1 MVLQYKALGGLAVAL
16 LILLVIGF
24 VSYGSGVEAETS
36 LVNAHTLVGLGSFL
50 AAVLV
55 AAASWLIRRDFDA
68 RIRAQ
73 RELERNEALL
83 RDFLDNANDMIQMI
97 SPEGKILY
105 ANRAWRERL
114 GFSEEEI
121 TRMSLTQIL
130 HPDCR
135 DHCLAMFQRVMGGET
150 LRDAPAI
157 FVAKDGRSIAVEGN
171 VNCRF
176 EDGKPVQTRAIF
188 RDITERQRIE
198 RELRQAHEKLTRSHA
213 ELEQR
218 NLDIS
223 RLSEMGE
230 LLQSCQ
236 APAEA
241 YQVVAQALPK
251 LFPVTVGAIYSIGRS
266 GNMVESM
273 AVWGGAMPGETVF
286 GLEDCWALRRGRMHA
301 VAQAEYGQR
310 CPHVTATDVSGYLC
324 MPLMAQ
330 GEALGILHL
339 RTVNQESGGQR
350 NPSLLFTDSGK
361 RLATALAEQIAL
373 ALANLRLRETLR
385 EQSIRD
391 PLTGLFNRRYL
402 EESLE
407 REIRRATRSQRP
419 LSVLMIDLDHFKRFN
434 DTFGHDAGDA
444 LLRELGQLLQTKV
457 RGSDIACRYGGEEF
471 SLIMPDATP
480 ATALERAERIRKSAK
495 GLDLKHAGQALG
507 AVTLSVGVAAFPEHG
522 DTPFLLVR
530 AADQALYRAK
540 AAGRDRVL
548 LAETL
553 ADATPPSSS

>member
-1 MVLQYKALGGLAVAL
+1 MGLVLASLALATAIVLA
-16 LILLVIGF
+16 IWLV
-24 VSYGSGVEAETS
+24 
-36 LVNAHTLVGLGSFL
+36 
-50 AAVLV
+50 
-55 AAASWLIRRDFDA
+55 RRDA
-68 RIRAQ
+68 HGRVQTRRA
-73 RELERNEALL
+73 LEQSEAVL

-97 SPEGKILY
+97 SPDGKFLY
-105 ANRAWRERL
+105 VNRAWREKL
-114 GFSEEEI
+114 GYSEEESA
-121 TRMSLTQIL
+121 RLNLMEIL

-135 DHCLAMFQRVMGGET
+135 EHCMAMFERVLGGES
-150 LRDAPAI
+150 LRDVPAI
-157 FVAKDGRSIAVEGN
+157 FVAKDGRSITVEGN

-188 RDITERQRIE
+188 RDVTDRQRIE

-230 LLQSCQ
+230 LMQSCQ
-236 APAEA
+236 AAAEA
-241 YQVVAQALPK
+241 YQVVAQTLPK
-251 LFPVTVGAIYSIGRS
+251 IFPMTVGAIYAIGPS
-266 GNMVESM
+266 GNVAESM
-273 AVWGGAMPGETVF
+273 TVWGGAMPGETVF

-301 VAQAEYGQR
+301 VAQIEYGQR
-310 CPHVTATDVSGYLC
+310 CAHVTASAISGYLC
-324 MPLMAQ
+324 IPLVAQ
-330 GEALGILHL
+330 GEALGVLHL
-339 RTVNQESGGQR
+339 RTVNQESAAHR

-407 REIRRATRSQRP
+407 REIRRAMRSQRS

-434 DTFGHDAGDA
+434 DTFGHDAGDV
-444 LLRELGQLLQTKV
+444 LLRELGQLLQSNV

-471 SLIMPDATP
+471 SLIMPDATLS
-480 ATALERAERIRKSAK
+480 TAQERAELIRKSAK
-495 GLDLKHAGQALG
+495 SFDLKHAGQTLG
-507 AVTLSVGVAAFPEHG
+507 AVTLSVGVAAFPENG
-522 DTPFLLVR
+522 DTPFLLTR

-540 AAGRDRVL
+540 AAGRDRVM
-548 LAETL
+548 LAESIT
-553 ADATPPSSS
+553 DATPPSSS